1 MCDFCNKK
9 SSSSLLI
16 RDLANKFLNNI
27 DIDKSLIGIEVLKYG
42 EIENF
47 KMCKSCKQSFIRFLH
62 DTDFTKCETLEDFH
76 YNFEIILCKFYAS
89 EIC

>member
-27 DIDKSLIGIEVLKYG
+27 DIDKSLIGIEVLKYV
-42 EIENF
+42 EI
-47 KMCKSCKQSFIRFLH
+47 
-62 DTDFTKCETLEDFH
+62 
-76 YNFEIILCKFYAS
+76 
-89 EIC
+89 